1 MEQDMLTIQEHP
13 DSFIVYSE
21 VRVVPWSLFT
31 LRILLVPML
40 NSRITYKYLTRS
52 LSFYVVTGISYLSNF
67 KVTSKEQDS
76 YCEYL
81 PDYSVTSSIKP

>member
-1 MEQDMLTIQEHP
+1 
-13 DSFIVYSE
+13 
-21 VRVVPWSLFT
+21 
-31 LRILLVPML
+31 ML